1 MRELFSLDF
10 VWRAGFG
17 FRRMSDERV
26 SLESDAVFRRVSQ
39 FQRVELE
46 RRADFSAT
54 ATEHEIMN
62 QCE

>member
-1 MRELFSLDF
+1 
-10 VWRAGFG
+10 
-17 FRRMSDERV
+17 MSDERV